1 MENNRKKKVKK
12 LTTLALCASLALVL
26 SYVEFLLP
34 PLYSAVPGIKMGLAN
49 IAIIFALYA
58 FGWKEAT
65 AVSFVRLVAVAM
77 LFGNA
82 MTFAYSLAGAVLSLA
97 AMAILKK
104 LDFLSMV
111 AVSAA
116 GGVLHNLGQI
126 LTAMI
131 LLRTAEIGYYMIVLA
146 VTGTVSGIFIGF
158 LGVFAVKRIKI

>member
-1 MENNRKKKVKK
+1 MRNNIRK

-58 FGWKEAT
+58 FGWKEAA
-65 AVSFVRLVAVAM
+65 AVSGVRLVAVAM

-104 LDFLSMV
+104 LDFLSMPV
-111 AVSAA
+111 VSAT
-116 GGVLHNLGQI
+116 GGILHNLGQI

-146 VTGTVSGIFIGF
+146 VTGTISGLFIGF
-158 LGVFAVKRIKI
+158 LGAFAVKRVKRY

>member
-1 MENNRKKKVKK
+1 MQNNIKKT
-12 LTTLALCASLALVL
+12 TTLALCASIALVL

-49 IAIIFALYA
+49 VAIVFVLYA
-58 FGWKEAT
+58 FGWKEAA
-65 AVSFVRLVAVAM
+65 AVSLVRLVAVAM

-82 MTFAYSLAGAVLSLA
+82 MTFLYSLAGAILSLA
-97 AMAILKK
+97 VMAILKK
-104 LDFLSMV
+104 TDLFSMA

-126 LTAMI
+126 LVAMVV
-131 LLRTAEIGYYMIVLA
+131 LRTAEIGYYMIVLA

-158 LGVFAVKRIKI
+158 LGAFAIKRLTRDN